1 MSYWVSV
8 DEALP
13 IGSLTAKTMISMK
26 NNENPLIKIKIKF
39 CSQKTIL
46 KFWKR
51 FEKHTYK
58 SKKRKRK
65 GRKRMRDLKKWEMGC
80 VRIGLV
86 MKQKKSIRRLGYVAI
101 NEASVWQN
109 LVDERNWC
117 QSARKIISWSHAPL
131 PHSFQCFI
139 RAGSVFR
146 DRCGI
151 FNRDGA
157 FYVIY

>member
-26 NNENPLIKIKIKF
+26 NNENPLIKIKF
-39 CSQKTIL
+39 CSQKRY
-46 KFWKR
+46 WN
-51 FEKHTYK
+51 FENDSKSTHT
-58 SKKRKRK
+58 SPKKKKKEKKK
-65 GRKRMRDLKKWEMGC
+65 GERPEKWEMGC

-101 NEASVWQN
+101 NEASVLQN
-109 LVDERNWC
+109 LVDARNWC
-117 QSARKIISWSHAPL
+117 LSARKIISWSHAPL
-131 PHSFQCFI
+131 LHSFQCFI
-139 RAGSVFR
+139 RAGSVFG